1 MERREGFAYVR
12 ATGEDLMLKRLLVV
26 LLVMVA
32 APVLAQPQPV
42 ASPALRGAAERVVA
56 LLRGEAQP
64 AAIFTPAFRA
74 QVPEAQIQGVIAQFT
89 AQYGAVQGLQGVD
102 PASAEAGVIHIR
114 YERAIVHMQ
123 LAIEP
128 APPHLVQGLQLTGAD
143 MAGDTMEAVLAEL
156 GALPGQV
163 SFAVARL
170 GDGAPVLTSSL
181 GPDRALAIGSTY
193 KLFILAELSRQ
204 VQAGQRRW
212 SDVVAVDRRS
222 LAGGIVG
229 GLPQGAPVTLHT
241 LASLMI
247 SISDNSATDILLHV
261 AGRENVERMMA
272 TMGVRDPARNRPLLS
287 TLELGLLKTA
297 PAISFAL
304 WQQADEATRRQLL
317 ANEYAAR
324 DPSRINIALFAGNPI
339 RIDSVEWFAS
349 ASDLTRVMDWL
360 RRHADESAR
369 AILAINPGLP
379 PQQRGSHAYAGF
391 KGGSEPGV
399 ANLTYLVRTRA
410 GGWYAVSLGWNN
422 PAAPV
427 DENRLAG
434 LAARAV
440 MLLR

>member
-1 MERREGFAYVR
+1 
-12 ATGEDLMLKRLLVV
+12 MLIRLLVA
-26 LLVMVA
+26 LLVLVA
-32 APVLAQPQPV
+32 TPALAQPQP
-42 ASPALRGAAERVVA
+42 APTQTTSPALRAGAERVVA
-56 LLRGEAQP
+56 LLKGETQP
-64 AAIFTPAFRA
+64 SAIFTPAFLA
-74 QVPEAQIQGVIAQFT
+74 QVPEAQIRGVIAQFT
-89 AQYGAVQGLQGVD
+89 AQYGAVQDLAGVD

-123 LAIEP
+123 LAIQP

-156 GALPGQV
+156 AALPGQV

-170 GDGAPVLTSSL
+170 GDGAPVLAASL
-181 GPDRALAIGSTY
+181 GPDQALAIGSTY

-212 SDVVAVDRRS
+212 SDVVPVDRRS
-222 LAGGIVG
+222 LAGGIIG

-247 SISDNSATDILLHV
+247 SISDNSATDILLHTL
-261 AGRENVERMMA
+261 GRENVERTMA
-272 TMGVRDPARNRPLLS
+272 AMGVRDPARNRPLLS
-287 TLELGLLKTA
+287 TLELGLLKAA
-297 PAISFAL
+297 PANAFAL

-317 ANEYAAR
+317 ANDYAAR
-324 DPSRINIALFAGNPI
+324 DPSRINIALFAGNPL
-339 RIDSVEWFAS
+339 RVDSVEWFAS
-349 ASDLTRVMDWL
+349 AADLMRVMDWL
-360 RRHADESAR
+360 RRHADDTAR
-369 AILAINPGLP
+369 AIMAINPGLP
-379 PQQRGSHAYAGF
+379 PQQRGAHAYAGF

-399 ANLTYLVRTRA
+399 ANLSYLVRTR
-410 GGWYAVSLGWNN
+410 GGAWHAVSLGWNN

-440 MLLR
+440 LLLR